1 MKRESAP
8 DAIVLEQRLAAGDFF
23 ENLNGKILALE
34 ELAELSFIESG
45 IIQEGEE
52 HAGGGMVEENGQIF
66 AGCGERT
73 VAVAVVVRAGHAS
86 ALLTP

>member
-52 HAGGGMVEENGQIF
+52 HTGGGMVEENGQIF

-73 VAVAVVVRAGHAS
+73 VAVVVRAGHAS